1 MPAPSGAKQ
10 RESRRK
16 RRHPSPHLY
25 AGRCA
30 ANRRGHRPAR
40 RGGALRDRMAQ
51 CAPFARPV
59 DALFCPYP
67 PPAQRGRMGPGHRGV
82 DAGRSARRF
91 RPRMAQHLR
100 GPLPGVRGAPPRR
113 ALSGRA
119 DERRAPPP
127 FAPRAR
133 GGHRHRLRQHLHHRH
148 APSGRPRA
156 ARLSARMPAPHAPFA
171 RPGRRRPPGRRVSAR
186 CGAFA
191 RKRRRSHLLQRDG
204 HVHRR
209 AGNLAHG
216 PVRRAHLLPPL
227 TAKSAGKKRLRPVL
241 RPQVERRGLCASV
254 PSAVSQAGHAPG
266 GAFGAAV
273 GVVLG
278 VLARVHAQRHA
289 ARQAG
294 GLSGNDARPRAG
306 GVRRMRPAPD
316 RRLPGRALCH
326 GKSGGRPLFPL
337 PQRGQRRQRLS
348 QPRHRRQHG
357 RYQPV
362 AGRRGACRH
371 RVLAPAGLPG
381 DAL

>member
-1 MPAPSGAKQ
+1 MGAW
-10 RESRRK
+10 
-16 RRHPSPHLY
+16 H
-25 AGRCA
+25 GR
-30 ANRRGHRPAR
+30 
-40 RGGALRDRMAQ
+40 L
-51 CAPFARPV
+51 
-59 DALFCPYP
+59 
-67 PPAQRGRMGPGHRGV
+67 
-82 DAGRSARRF
+82 DAGRPAPCP
-91 RPRMAQHLR
+91 RPRVAQHLR
-100 GPLPGVRGAPPRR
+100 GPVPGVCRAPARR
-113 ALSGRA
+113 ALSGSA
-119 DERRAPPP
+119 AQRRAPPP
-127 FAPRAR
+127 PAPRAR
-133 GGHRHRLRQHLHHRH
+133 GGHRHRLRQHFHHRH
-148 APSGRPRA
+148 APPGRSRA
-156 ARLSARMPAPHAPFA
+156 ARHAAGMPAPHAA
-171 RPGRRRPPGRRVSAR
+171 RLRRGGRRASGRRVSAR

-254 PSAVSQAGHAPG
+254 PSPVSQAGHASG

-306 GVRRMRPAPD
+306 GVRRVRPAPD
-316 RRLPGRALCH
+316 RRLSRRALCH
-326 GKSGGRPLFPL
+326 GESGGRPLLPL
-337 PQRGQRRQRLS
+337 PQRGERGQRLP